1 MRRLKSLGVL
11 IGAASLLTAAAAC
24 GTSTSSG
31 TGSGSTKASG
41 PSGTLNISN
50 EFGSTWTCQFNPYN
64 PNFSTLPFGPV
75 YEPLAFVDNLE
86 SGKASPW
93 LASSWVWSNS
103 DKTLTFTI
111 RKGVTWSDGKPFSA
125 ADVLFTFNLLKKYP
139 ALDLNSDWTFLTSVT
154 QQGSDQ
160 IVMNFK
166 TAGQADF
173 YYAADQTAIVPQ
185 HIWGSIKNPVT
196 YSDKDPIGTG
206 AYTVSACT
214 PENITYTAYKHYY
227 VPGLP
232 KVETVNYPAYLSNNA
247 ANADLASGKD
257 QWGNQF
263 IPSIQAAYTSKNASN
278 KYWFPPTVN
287 NEIFVNLKN
296 PMLSNVAVRE
306 AISYGIDRAK
316 VSTNGEYGYEPPANQ
331 SGIVTP
337 TYSSWV
343 DPSLTTKYNYGYN
356 PTKAKQVLTAAGF
369 KMGSNGIFTSPSGQP
384 LSLSIINIGD
394 YSDWVASMQIVAQEM
409 KAVGINLSVENL
421 SSTAYDADLYTG
433 KYQLAYS
440 TESGGPG
447 PFYEM
452 RQWLLSSNSAPIGQT
467 ASSNWERYSNPAT
480 DTLLNEYPAAS
491 PAMQHQIVDQ
501 LQQIMLT
508 DLPVIPVVESVDWFE
523 YNTGDFSG
531 WSTQSDPY
539 AQPGPAI
546 TPDFGWVLM
555 HLAPVKG

>member
-11 IGAASLLTAAAAC
+11 IGTAGLLTALAAC
-24 GTSTSSG
+24 GASSSPGSAGKST
-31 TGSGSTKASG
+31 AG
-41 PSGTLNISN
+41 PSGTLTISN

-93 LASSWVWSNS
+93 LASSWAWSNG
-103 DKTLTFTI
+103 DKTLTFTM

-125 ADVLFTFNLLKKYP
+125 ADVVFTFNLLKKYP
-139 ALDLNSDWTFLTSVT
+139 ALDLNSDWSFLTSVT
-154 QQGSDQ
+154 QKGTDQ
-160 IVMNFK
+160 VVMNFK
-166 TAGQADF
+166 TAGTADF
-173 YYAADQTAIVPQ
+173 YYVADQTAIVPE
-185 HIWGSIKNPVT
+185 HIWSKISNPVT
-196 YSDKDPIGTG
+196 WSDKNPIGTG
-206 AYTVSACT
+206 AYVVSSCT
-214 PENITYTAYKHYY
+214 AENITYTANKHYY
-227 VPGLP
+227 LPGYP

-263 IPSIQAAYTSKNASN
+263 IPSIQQAYVAKNPGN

-296 PMLSNVAVRE
+296 PLLSNVAVRE
-306 AISYGIDRAK
+306 AMSYAIDRPK
-316 VSTNGEYGYEPPANQ
+316 VSLDGEYGYEPPANQ
-331 SGIVTP
+331 TGIVEP
-337 TYSSWV
+337 TYSSWL
-343 DPSLTTKYNYGYN
+343 DSSLAAKYNYSYN
-356 PTKAKQVLTAAGF
+356 PTKAKQILQAAGY
-369 KMGSNGIFTSPSGQP
+369 KMGSDGIFNTPSGQP
-384 LSLSIINIGD
+384 LSFSIINIGD
-394 YSDWVASMQIVAQEM
+394 YSDWVASMQIVAQEF
-409 KAVGINLSVENL
+409 KAVGIDLSVENL
-421 SSTAYDADLYTG
+421 ASNAYDADLYTG
-433 KYQLAYS
+433 KYQLAYG

-447 PFYEM
+447 PFYEL

-480 DTLLNEYPAAS
+480 DNLLAEYPAAS
-491 PAMQHQIVDQ
+491 PAQQHQIVDQ
-501 LQQIMLT
+501 LEQIMLT
-508 DLPVIPVVESVDWFE
+508 DLPVIPVTESVDWFE
-523 YNTGDFSG
+523 YNTSDFTG

-555 HLAPVKG
+555 RLDPVSH